1 MLGCLLLGIL
11 LAMTSCS
18 VGPSATTTT
27 SRSPSASTGAR
38 TEPAF
43 DLTAPGNAREIVN
56 LLRAASGYKPVL
68 RVEVT
73 NSTANITY
81 LDGRTAHTIGFAGGT
96 VSKLDSTVTYINQAQ
111 FDPDGFAIDDIGT
124 LFDQAAAISGSRE
137 QQDLQINEYDQGNV
151 IMTVTTT
158 PESSTVFFRADGSMI
173 NQLDFRDAAGISE
186 GLSDT
191 TQDAPQILAVSIKP
205 DALSVDVRADA
216 GTIQRRTRQKAL
228 PTIVATLKDSGNA
241 NTFSPTLVQPAVIAR
256 LEAELPTE
264 LGKPSTT
271 TVQVTIEQR
280 ANEDAPRMHVQVGG
294 GEVVTTMDGS
304 VLSGK

>member
-1 MLGCLLLGIL
+1 MLGCLLLGML
-11 LAMTSCS
+11 LALSSCS
-18 VGPSATTTT
+18 ASPSATT
-27 SRSPSASTGAR
+27 SPSHSSSESPGAR

-43 DLTAPGNAREIVN
+43 DLTAPGNARQIVN

-73 NSTANITY
+73 ASTANITY
-81 LDGRTAHTIGFAGGT
+81 LDDSTAYTIGFADGT
-96 VSKLDSTVTYINQAQ
+96 VSKLDSTVTYINQTQ

-124 LFDQAAAISGSRE
+124 LFDQAAAISGSRQ

-173 NQLDFRDAAGISE
+173 NQLDFRDAAGIRE

-191 TQDAPQILAVSIKP
+191 TQNAPQVLAISIKP
-205 DALSVDVRADA
+205 DALSVDVRADP
-216 GTIQRRTRQKAL
+216 GTIERRTRQKAL
-228 PTIVATLKDSGNA
+228 PTIVATLKDSGSA
-241 NTFSPTLVQPAVIAR
+241 STFSPTLVQPAVIAR
-256 LEAELPTE
+256 LEGELPAQ
-264 LGKPSTT
+264 LGKPPTT

-280 ANEDAPRMHVQVGG
+280 ANEDAPRMHFQVGG
-294 GEVVTTMDGS
+294 SEVVTTMDGS